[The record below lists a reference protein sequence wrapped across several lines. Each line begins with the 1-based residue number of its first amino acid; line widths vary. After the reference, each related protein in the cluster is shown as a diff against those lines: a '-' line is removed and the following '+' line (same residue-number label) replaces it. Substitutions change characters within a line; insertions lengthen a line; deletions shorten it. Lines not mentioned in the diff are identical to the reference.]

1 MEKSFNSK
9 FNISDDI
16 KKMNFARLT
25 EMLKDAYWSKGIGI
39 EEVKQGAVNSSLVV
53 GVFTSDGLQIGY
65 ARVIS
70 DKTRFAYILDVYVDE
85 AFRRQGIGQ
94 AMVDF
99 ILHHPTLEDVYQW
112 VLITRDAHGLYSEF
126 GFKPLEFPERWMEMR
141 NPGPQ
146 R

>member
-1 MEKSFNSK
+1 MNSK
-9 FNISDDI
+9 LKHKIIDDVGR
-16 KKMNFARLT
+16 MDFVRVT

-39 EEVKQGAVNSSLVV
+39 EEVKQGAVNSPLVV

-70 DKTRFAYILDVYVDE
+70 DKTRFAYILDVYADE

-112 VLITRDAHGLYSEF
+112 VLITRDAHGLYSKF
-126 GFKPLEFPERWMEMR
+126 SFKPLEFPERWMEVR
-141 NPGPQ
+141 NSRG
-146 R
+146 RR

>member
-1 MEKSFNSK
+1 MEKNFNSK

-16 KKMNFARLT
+16 NKMDFAWVT

-39 EEVKQGAVNSSLVV
+39 DEVKQGAVNSSLVV
-53 GVFTSDGLQIGY
+53 GVFTPDGLQIGY

-70 DKTRFAYILDVYVDE
+70 DKTRFAYLLDVYVDE
-85 AFRRQGIGQ
+85 SFRGRSIGQ

-99 ILHHPTLEDVYQW
+99 ILRHPTLKEVYQW
-112 VLITRDAHGLYSEF
+112 VLITGDAHGLYSKL
-126 GFKPLEFPERWMEMR
+126 GFKPLEFPERWMEIR
-141 NPGPQ
+141 NSGPQ